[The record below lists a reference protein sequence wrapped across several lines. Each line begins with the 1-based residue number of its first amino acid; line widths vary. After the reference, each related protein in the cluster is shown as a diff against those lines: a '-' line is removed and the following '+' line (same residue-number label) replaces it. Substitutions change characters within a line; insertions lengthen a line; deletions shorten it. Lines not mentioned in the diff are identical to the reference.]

1 MSDKKKNLLNGIF
14 LLVVF
19 ILTIY
24 SVFAGEDLSDIADT
38 ISEASPGFLLLGVA
52 CVIFFIWSESAIL
65 HYLFGTLSIKTKRR
79 TCFLYSSVGFF
90 FSCITP
96 SAGGGQPAQVYYM
109 RKNMIPVPVATVVL
123 MVVTITY
130 KSVLVVIG
138 CLLAIFGQGFLNR
151 YLYEVMPVYYLGL
164 GLNVVFC
171 AAMLI
176 LAFHTS
182 LAKDMVMRLLG
193 LMERFRFLK
202 KKTSRTERLL
212 LTMEHYNDTAAFLRQ
227 HKHVLF
233 KVLLLTILQRLA
245 LFSVTYFVYRAFGLK
260 GTTMITLVLLQST
273 ISVSADMLPLPGG
286 MGISETLYMVMF
298 VPVFGPLLLPSMLLS
313 RGISYYGQML
323 ISALMTCVAHLT
335 IGRKNEEIQR
345 M

>member
-1 MSDKKKNLLNGIF
+1 MSDKKKNLINGIF
-14 LLVVF
+14 LLTVF
-19 ILTIY
+19 VLTIY
-24 SVFAGEDLSDIADT
+24 SVFSGRDLSDIADT
-38 ISEASPGFLLLGVA
+38 ISEASPVYLFMGVG
-52 CVIFFIWSESAIL
+52 CVIFFIWTESAIL
-65 HYLFGTLSIKTKRR
+65 HYLFATLGIKTKRR

-138 CLLAIFGQGFLNR
+138 CLLAVFGQGFLNR

-171 AAMLI
+171 AAMLV

-182 LAKDMVMRLLG
+182 LARDMAMRVLG
-193 LMERFRFLK
+193 LLEHFGFLK

-227 HKHVLF
+227 HKHVLLR
-233 KVLLLTILQRLA
+233 V
-245 LFSVTYFVYRAFGLK
+245 FSVTYFVYRAFGLK
-260 GTTMITLVLLQST
+260 GTAMITLVLLQST

-286 MGISETLYMVMF
+286 MGISEHLFLTIFDPILY
-298 VPVFGPLLLPSMLLS
+298 GDLLLPAMVLS
-313 RGISYYGQML
+313 RGIAYYVQLGF
-323 ISALMTCVAHLT
+323 SAAVTMYAHITLV
-335 IGRKNEEIQR
+335 RKHRKI
-345 M
+345 